1 MYGGY
6 IAVNTAIIAV
16 QTLFSV
22 LELRGSTAVQAVCL
36 LLTAA
41 VNFKFI
47 AACVKNLFHLLNGK
61 RRTLWLF

>member
-47 AACVKNLFHLLNGK
+47 AACVKKLISSVK
-61 RRTLWLF
+61 R